1 MSGTQLNTIPASTIV
16 SVVPSVVNAGGS
28 ALDLI
33 ELMLT
38 TSTRIPIGSVLSF
51 PITPGVPSVVNYFGA
66 TSNEATSALVYSKGF
81 NGCTKLPGALLMAQY
96 PLANV
101 GAYLRGGSVA
111 SLTLAQLKAISGVL
125 TVTIDGT
132 PHTSS
137 AINLSSATSF
147 SNAAE
152 LITEGL
158 ALTGPTQASLTGS
171 MGSTFTGTASGTPA
185 TTLTISAV
193 TGYVSVGD
201 TITGT
206 GISVSTTIASFVSG
220 TPGGAGVYTTH
231 DATTCSGASI
241 TATSNVLDVTV
252 VASGTIAIG
261 QEVHGAAAGTVIA
274 AFGTGTGSTGTYVT
288 TTAQSLASGALT
300 TVTPVVTWDSVSG
313 AFTVISST
321 TGSASTISV
330 GSGTIAPA
338 LALTLATGAVLSQ
351 GAAATTPGA
360 FMPSIVAITT
370 NWATFQTLFDPDGGS
385 GNTQKQAFAAWANGT
400 GNRYAYLAWDN
411 DITPTES
418 TTATTSLGYI
428 LEAANSSGT
437 MPIYEPAGS
446 NLHLAAF
453 VGGLVASIDFDATNG
468 RTTAAFRSQSGLSP
482 SVTTATAA
490 ANLIANGY
498 NFYGAYAT
506 ANQDFDFLYPGSVTG
521 PYDWLDS
528 YVNQIWLNNQCQ
540 LALMEMLTQYKSI
553 PYNPAGYGY
562 IRAAM
567 ADPVQAAL
575 NFGAIRANVPLSNA
589 QASEVN
595 ALAGFAID
603 QVLSTVGWYLVIQP
617 ATAQVRAAR
626 NSPTIILLYM
636 DGQSCQRIN
645 LSSVLVQ

>member
-33 ELMLT
+33 ELMLST
-38 TSTRIPIGSVLSF
+38 NTRIPIGSVLSF
-51 PITPGVPSVVNYFGA
+51 PLSASVGSYFGPI
-66 TSNEATSALVYSKGF
+66 SNEALSAAVYFAGF

-111 SLTLAQLKAISGVL
+111 SLTLAQLQAISGVL

-147 SNAAE
+147 SAAAE
-152 LITEGL
+152 LITDAL
-158 ALTGPTQASLTGS
+158 ALTGPTQATVTGS
-171 MGSTFTGTASGTPA
+171 LGATFTGTASGTPA

-193 TGYVSVGD
+193 TGLVSVGD
-201 TITGT
+201 VITGT
-206 GISVSTTIASFVSG
+206 GITGTVTIASFVSG
-220 TPGGAGVYTTH
+220 TSGGAGVYTTSA
-231 DATTCSGASI
+231 ATTCSAASI
-241 TATSNVLDVTV
+241 TGSSVVLDVTV
-252 VASGTIAIG
+252 VGAGTVALG
-261 QEVHGAAAGTVIA
+261 QEVTGSGITAGTFIA
-274 AFGTGTGSTGTYVT
+274 GLGTGTGGTGTYIVT
-288 TTAQSLASGALT
+288 IGQTHASEALT
-300 TVTPVVTWDSVSG
+300 LVMPTCSWDSVSG
-313 AFTVISST
+313 AFTVVSST

-330 GSGTIAPA
+330 GSGTIASA

-360 FMPSIVAITT
+360 FMPSITAQTQ
-370 NWATFQTLFDPDGGS
+370 NWATFQTLFDPDAGS

-562 IRAAM
+562 IRAAL

-636 DGQSCQRIN
+636 DGQSIQKIN

>member
-51 PITPGVPSVVNYFGA
+51 PTSASVGSYFGPI
-66 TSNEATSALVYSKGF
+66 SNEALSAAVYFAGF

-111 SLTLAQLKAISGVL
+111 SLTLAQLQAISGVL

-147 SNAAE
+147 SAAAE
-152 LITEGL
+152 LITDAL
-158 ALTGPTQASLTGS
+158 ALTGPTQATVTGS
-171 MGSTFTGTASGTPA
+171 LGATFTGTASGTPA

-193 TGYVSVGD
+193 TGLVSVGD
-201 TITGT
+201 VITGT
-206 GISVSTTIASFVSG
+206 GITGTVTIASFVSG
-220 TPGGAGVYTTH
+220 TSGGAGVYTTSA
-231 DATTCSGASI
+231 ATTCSAASI
-241 TATSNVLDVTV
+241 TGSSVVLDVTV
-252 VASGTIAIG
+252 VGAGTVALG
-261 QEVHGAAAGTVIA
+261 QEVTGSGITAGTFIA
-274 AFGTGTGSTGTYVT
+274 GLGTGTGGTGTYIVT
-288 TTAQSLASGALT
+288 VGQTHASEALT
-300 TVTPVVTWDSVSG
+300 LVMPTCSWDSVSG
-313 AFTVISST
+313 AFTVVSST

-330 GSGTIAPA
+330 GSGTIASA

-360 FMPSIVAITT
+360 FMPSITAQTQ
-370 NWATFQTLFDPDGGS
+370 NWATFQTLFDPDAGS

-453 VGGLVASIDFDATNG
+453 AGGLVASIDFDATNG

-562 IRAAM
+562 IRAAL

-636 DGQSCQRIN
+636 DGQSIQKIN